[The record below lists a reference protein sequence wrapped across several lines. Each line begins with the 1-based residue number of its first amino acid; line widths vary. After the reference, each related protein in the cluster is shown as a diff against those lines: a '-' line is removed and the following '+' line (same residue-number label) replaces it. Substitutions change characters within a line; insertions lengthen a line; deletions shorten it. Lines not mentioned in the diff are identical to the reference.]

1 MRKAQTTSNKVF
13 KTASWILA
21 GIMLVLTAF
30 LIWEIVKLGMLPENM
45 LMIGCVIILIIAAL
59 VMVLQLGFTRGTAS
73 KIILTTITVMMILVY
88 GTGTYYIS
96 KATGLLGNVTDF
108 GNETTTTV
116 QVIALKDSGINSE
129 QDLKG
134 KTVGSLKS
142 ISLAST
148 QALIQ
153 DLSGKGVTFQD
164 KQYDNIQGM
173 VNGLYDKEVPAI
185 ILNDA
190 YRGNINDLE
199 DEKFRNFGTDTQV
212 VYTYT
217 YKTENKSTTNSVD
230 DITKNP
236 FTVLISG
243 VDSRDGF
250 AESSRSDVNMLATI
264 NPVTRTVLLTS
275 IPRDYYVTTVCEEDA
290 GCQNGAKDKLTH
302 TGLHGTET
310 TKKTIESLLGIDIN
324 YTAKVNFT
332 SVVNLVDAL
341 GGIDVNVKPG
351 LAVDHFYTNDY
362 FGTDYGVTE
371 GINHLNGQA
380 ALCYARERY
389 AYQDGD
395 RQRVKNQ
402 QEVLMAIVKKATSPS
417 VIGNYPALMDALSGA
432 FQTDLSQDEIQ
443 SLIQFQLKEMP
454 DWKFITYSL
463 DGQGNY
469 PALMDALS
477 GAFQTDLSQDE
488 IQSLIQFQLKEMPDW
503 KFITYSLDGQGS
515 TEFCAELGNNATVMI
530 PDNETVVTAKKRIE
544 AVIEGKSAEEVEAI
558 NADPSEVPA
567 NDEPSPQPEQDVTV
581 NEDVTVQDPYT
592 GQDTTY
598 DQTVQE
604 PVYTDPGYVDPG
616 YTDPGYV
623 DGGYV
628 DPGVGY

>member
-1 MRKAQTTSNKVF
+1 MRKAQTTSNKAF
-13 KTASWILA
+13 KIASWILA

-45 LMIGCVIILIIAAL
+45 LLIGCVIILIIAAL
-59 VMVLQLGFTRGTAS
+59 VMILQLGFTRGTAS

-96 KATGLLGNVTDF
+96 KATGLLGNVTAF
-108 GNETTTTV
+108 GNQTTTTV
-116 QVIALKDSGINSE
+116 QVIALKDNGISSE
-129 QDLKG
+129 QDLQG

-153 DLSGKGVTFQD
+153 DLSGKGITFED
-164 KQYDNIQGM
+164 KQYDNIQAM
-173 VNGLYDKEVPAI
+173 VNALYDKEVPAI

-199 DEKFRNFGTDTQV
+199 DEKFKNFASDTTV
-212 VYTYT
+212 VYTYSYT
-217 YKTENKSTTNSVD
+217 TENKSTTNSVD

-250 AESSRSDVNMLATI
+250 AESSRSDVNMLATV
-264 NPVTRTVLLTS
+264 NPVTKTVLLTS
-275 IPRDYYVTTVCEEDA
+275 IPRDYYVTTVCDAEA

-310 TKKTIESLLGIDIN
+310 TKKTIEELLGVEIN
-324 YTAKVNFT
+324 YTEKVNFT
-332 SVVNLVDAL
+332 SVVSLVDAL
-341 GGIDVNVKPG
+341 GGIDVDVQPG

-389 AYQDGD
+389 AYSDGD

-417 VIGNYPALMDALSGA
+417 VITNYPALMDALSGA

-454 DWKFITYSL
+454 DW
-463 DGQGNY
+463 Q
-469 PALMDALS
+469 
-477 GAFQTDLSQDE
+477 
-488 IQSLIQFQLKEMPDW
+488 
-503 KFITYSLDGQGS
+503 FITYSLDGQGS
-515 TEFCAELGNNATVMI
+515 TEFCAELGNNASVMI
-530 PDNETVVTAKKRIE
+530 PDNETVVTARKRIE
-544 AVIEGKSAEEVEAI
+544 AVLDGKSAAEVEAI

-567 NDEPSPQPEQDVTV
+567 NDQPSPQPETDVTDETV
-581 NEDVTVQDPYT
+581 QEDVTVQDPNT
-592 GQDTTY
+592 GQDVYY
-598 DQTVQE
+598 DQTVQ
-604 PVYTDPGYVDPG
+604 DPGYVDPG
-616 YTDPGYV
+616 YTESDPGYV
-623 DGGYV
+623 TDPGYSDGGYV
-628 DPGVGY
+628 DGSYGY

>member
-45 LMIGCVIILIIAAL
+45 LMIGCVIILVIAAL

-73 KIILTTITVMMILVY
+73 KIILTTVTVMMILVY

-96 KATGLLGNVTDF
+96 KASGLLGNVTDF

-116 QVIALKDSGINSE
+116 QVIALKDSGIKSE
-129 QDLKG
+129 KDLEG

-190 YRGNINDLE
+190 YRGNITDLE
-199 DEKFRNFGTDTQV
+199 DEKFKNFSSDTQV

-341 GGIDVNVKPG
+341 GGIDVDVKPG

-454 DWKFITYSL
+454 DW
-463 DGQGNY
+463 Q
-469 PALMDALS
+469 
-477 GAFQTDLSQDE
+477 
-488 IQSLIQFQLKEMPDW
+488 
-503 KFITYSLDGQGS
+503 FITYSLDGQGS
-515 TEFCAELGNNATVMI
+515 TEFCAELGNNASVMI

-581 NEDVTVQDPYT
+581 EENVTVQDPGT

-623 DGGYV
+623 DPGYTDPGYV
-628 DPGVGY
+628 DGRDRKSVV

>member
-1 MRKAQTTSNKVF
+1 MRKAQTTSNKAF

-45 LMIGCVIILIIAAL
+45 LMIGCVIILVIAAL

-116 QVIALKDSGINSE
+116 QVIALKDSGIKSE
-129 QDLKG
+129 KDLEG

-264 NPVTRTVLLTS
+264 NPVTKTVLLTS

-341 GGIDVNVKPG
+341 GGIDVDVKPG

-454 DWKFITYSL
+454 DW
-463 DGQGNY
+463 
-469 PALMDALS
+469 
-477 GAFQTDLSQDE
+477 
-488 IQSLIQFQLKEMPDW
+488 QFL
-503 KFITYSLDGQGS
+503 TYSLDGQGS
-515 TEFCAELGNNATVMI
+515 TEFCAELGNNASVMI

-581 NEDVTVQDPYT
+581 NEDVTVQDPYS

-623 DGGYV
+623 DSGYTDPGYVDGGYV

>member
-1 MRKAQTTSNKVF
+1 MRKAQTTSNKAF
-13 KTASWILA
+13 KIASWILA
-21 GIMLVLTAF
+21 AIMLVLTAF

-73 KIILTTITVMMILVY
+73 KIILTTVTVMMILVY

-96 KATGLLGNVTDF
+96 KASGLLGNVTDF

-116 QVIALKDSGINSE
+116 QVIALKDSGIQSE
-129 QDLKG
+129 KDLEG

-275 IPRDYYVTTVCEEDA
+275 IPRDYYVTTACDEGA

-341 GGIDVNVKPG
+341 GGIDVDVKPG

-463 DGQGNY
+463 DGQG
-469 PALMDALS
+469 
-477 GAFQTDLSQDE
+477 
-488 IQSLIQFQLKEMPDW
+488 
-503 KFITYSLDGQGS
+503 S
-515 TEFCAELGNNATVMI
+515 TEFCAELGNNASVMI

-567 NDEPSPQPEQDVTV
+567 NDQPSPQPEQDVTV
-581 NEDVTVQDPYT
+581 EENVTMQDPGT

-616 YTDPGYV
+616 YTDPSYVDPGYTDPGYV

>member
-1 MRKAQTTSNKVF
+1 MRKAQTTSNKAF

-45 LMIGCVIILIIAAL
+45 LMIGCVIILVIAAL

-96 KATGLLGNVTDF
+96 KASGLLGNVTDF

-116 QVIALKDSGINSE
+116 QVIALKDSGIKSE
-129 QDLKG
+129 KDLEG

-199 DEKFRNFGTDTQV
+199 DEKFKNFGTDTQV

-275 IPRDYYVTTVCEEDA
+275 IPRDYYVTTVCEEDS

-341 GGIDVNVKPG
+341 GGIDVDVKPG

-454 DWKFITYSL
+454 DW
-463 DGQGNY
+463 Q
-469 PALMDALS
+469 
-477 GAFQTDLSQDE
+477 
-488 IQSLIQFQLKEMPDW
+488 
-503 KFITYSLDGQGS
+503 FITYSLDGQGS
-515 TEFCAELGNNATVMI
+515 TKFCAELGNNASVMI

-581 NEDVTVQDPYT
+581 EENVTVQDPGT

-623 DGGYV
+623 DPGYTDPGYV
-628 DPGVGY
+628 DGSVGY

>member
-1 MRKAQTTSNKVF
+1 
-13 KTASWILA
+13 
-21 GIMLVLTAF
+21 MLVLTAF

-45 LMIGCVIILIIAAL
+45 LMIGCVIILVIAAL

-73 KIILTTITVMMILVY
+73 KIILTTVTVMMILVY

-96 KATGLLGNVTDF
+96 KASGLLGNVTDF

-116 QVIALKDSGINSE
+116 QVIALKDSGITSE
-129 QDLKG
+129 KDLEG

-199 DEKFRNFGTDTQV
+199 DEKFKNFGTDTQV

-264 NPVTRTVLLTS
+264 NPVTKTVLLTS

-310 TKKTIESLLGIDIN
+310 TKKTIENLLGVDIN

-389 AYQDGD
+389 AYQEGD

-454 DWKFITYSL
+454 DW
-463 DGQGNY
+463 Q
-469 PALMDALS
+469 
-477 GAFQTDLSQDE
+477 
-488 IQSLIQFQLKEMPDW
+488 
-503 KFITYSLDGQGS
+503 FITYSLDGQGS
-515 TEFCAELGNNATVMI
+515 TEFCAELGNSASVMI

-567 NDEPSPQPEQDVTV
+567 NDQPSPQPEQDVTV

-604 PVYTDPGYVDPG
+604 PAYTDPGYVDPGYTDPGYVDPG

>member
-1 MRKAQTTSNKVF
+1 MRKAQTTSNKAF
-13 KTASWILA
+13 KIASWILA
-21 GIMLVLTAF
+21 AIMLVLTAF

-73 KIILTTITVMMILVY
+73 KIILTTVTVMMILVY

-96 KATGLLGNVTDF
+96 KASGLLGNVTDF

-116 QVIALKDSGINSE
+116 QVIALKDSGIQSE
-129 QDLKG
+129 KDLEG

-199 DEKFRNFGTDTQV
+199 DEKFKNFGTDTQV

-264 NPVTRTVLLTS
+264 NPVTKTVLLTS

-310 TKKTIESLLGIDIN
+310 TKKTIENLLGVDIN

-389 AYQDGD
+389 AYQEGD

-454 DWKFITYSL
+454 DW
-463 DGQGNY
+463 Q
-469 PALMDALS
+469 
-477 GAFQTDLSQDE
+477 
-488 IQSLIQFQLKEMPDW
+488 
-503 KFITYSLDGQGS
+503 FITYSLDGQGS
-515 TEFCAELGNNATVMI
+515 TEFCAELGNSASVMI

-567 NDEPSPQPEQDVTV
+567 NDQPSPQPEQDVTV

-604 PVYTDPGYVDPG
+604 PAYTDPGYVDPGYTDPGYVDPG

>member
-1 MRKAQTTSNKVF
+1 MRKAQTTSNKAF

-96 KATGLLGNVTDF
+96 KASGLLGNVTDF

-116 QVIALKDSGINSE
+116 QVIALKDSGITSE
-129 QDLKG
+129 KDLEG

-199 DEKFRNFGTDTQV
+199 DEKFKNFGTDTQV

-310 TKKTIESLLGIDIN
+310 TKKTIENLLGVDIN

-341 GGIDVNVKPG
+341 GGIDVDVKPG

-454 DWKFITYSL
+454 DW
-463 DGQGNY
+463 Q
-469 PALMDALS
+469 
-477 GAFQTDLSQDE
+477 
-488 IQSLIQFQLKEMPDW
+488 
-503 KFITYSLDGQGS
+503 FITYSLDGQGS
-515 TEFCAELGNNATVMI
+515 TEFCAELGNNASVMI

-581 NEDVTVQDPYT
+581 EENVTVQDPGT

-623 DGGYV
+623 DPGYTDPGYVDGGYV

>member
-13 KTASWILA
+13 KTASWILP

-45 LMIGCVIILIIAAL
+45 LMIGCVIILVIAAL

-73 KIILTTITVMMILVY
+73 KIILTTVTVMMILVY

-96 KATGLLGNVTDF
+96 KASGLLGNVTDF

-116 QVIALKDSGINSE
+116 QVIALKDSGITSE
-129 QDLKG
+129 KDLEG

-199 DEKFRNFGTDTQV
+199 DEKFKNFGTDTQV

-264 NPVTRTVLLTS
+264 NPVTKTVLLTS

-310 TKKTIESLLGIDIN
+310 TKKTIENLLGVDIN

-389 AYQDGD
+389 AYQEGD

-454 DWKFITYSL
+454 DW
-463 DGQGNY
+463 Q
-469 PALMDALS
+469 
-477 GAFQTDLSQDE
+477 
-488 IQSLIQFQLKEMPDW
+488 
-503 KFITYSLDGQGS
+503 FITYSLDGQGS
-515 TEFCAELGNNATVMI
+515 TEFCAELGNSASVMI

-567 NDEPSPQPEQDVTV
+567 NDQPSPQPEQDVTV

-604 PVYTDPGYVDPG
+604 PAYTDPGYVDPGYTDPGYVDPG

>member
-1 MRKAQTTSNKVF
+1 MRKAQTTSNKAF
-13 KTASWILA
+13 KIASWILA
-21 GIMLVLTAF
+21 AIMLLLTAF

-116 QVIALKDSGINSE
+116 QVIALKDSGITSE
-129 QDLKG
+129 KDLEG

-164 KQYDNIQGM
+164 KQYDNIRGM

-264 NPVTRTVLLTS
+264 NPVTKTVLLTS
-275 IPRDYYVTTVCEEDA
+275 IPRDYYVTTVCDEGA

-310 TKKTIESLLGIDIN
+310 TKKTIENLLGVDIN

-341 GGIDVNVKPG
+341 GGIDVDVKPG

-454 DWKFITYSL
+454 DW
-463 DGQGNY
+463 Q
-469 PALMDALS
+469 
-477 GAFQTDLSQDE
+477 
-488 IQSLIQFQLKEMPDW
+488 
-503 KFITYSLDGQGS
+503 FITYSLDGQGS
-515 TEFCAELGNNATVMI
+515 TEFCAELGNNASVMI

-544 AVIEGKSAEEVEAI
+544 AVIEGKSAEEVEAV

-581 NEDVTVQDPYT
+581 EENVTVQDPGT

-623 DGGYV
+623 DPGYTDPGYVDGGYV
-628 DPGVGY
+628 DGSVGY

>member
-45 LMIGCVIILIIAAL
+45 LMIGCVIILVIAAL

-73 KIILTTITVMMILVY
+73 KIILTTVTVMMILVY

-96 KATGLLGNVTDF
+96 KASGLLGNVTDF

-116 QVIALKDSGINSE
+116 QVIALKDSGITSE
-129 QDLKG
+129 KDLEG

-199 DEKFRNFGTDTQV
+199 DEKFKNFGTDTQV

-264 NPVTRTVLLTS
+264 NPVTKTVLLTS

-310 TKKTIESLLGIDIN
+310 TKKTIENLLGVDIN

-389 AYQDGD
+389 AYQEGD

-454 DWKFITYSL
+454 DW
-463 DGQGNY
+463 Q
-469 PALMDALS
+469 
-477 GAFQTDLSQDE
+477 
-488 IQSLIQFQLKEMPDW
+488 
-503 KFITYSLDGQGS
+503 FITYSLDGQGS
-515 TEFCAELGNNATVMI
+515 TEFCAELGNSASVMI

-567 NDEPSPQPEQDVTV
+567 NDQPSPQPEQDVTV

-598 DQTVQE
+598 DQTV
-604 PVYTDPGYVDPG
+604 PAYTDPGYVDPGYTDPGYVDPG

>member
-1 MRKAQTTSNKVF
+1 
-13 KTASWILA
+13 
-21 GIMLVLTAF
+21 MLVLTAF

-73 KIILTTITVMMILVY
+73 KIILTTVTVMMILVY

-96 KATGLLGNVTDF
+96 KASGLLGNVTDF

-116 QVIALKDSGINSE
+116 QVIALKDSGIQSE
-129 QDLKG
+129 KDLEG

-275 IPRDYYVTTVCEEDA
+275 IPRDYYVTTVCDEGA

-341 GGIDVNVKPG
+341 GGIDVDVKPG

-454 DWKFITYSL
+454 DW
-463 DGQGNY
+463 Q
-469 PALMDALS
+469 
-477 GAFQTDLSQDE
+477 
-488 IQSLIQFQLKEMPDW
+488 
-503 KFITYSLDGQGS
+503 FITYSLDGQGS
-515 TEFCAELGNNATVMI
+515 TEFCAELGNNASVMI

-581 NEDVTVQDPYT
+581 EENVTVQDPGT

-623 DGGYV
+623 DPGYTDPGYVDGGYV
-628 DPGVGY
+628 DGSVGY

>member
-1 MRKAQTTSNKVF
+1 VRKAQTTSNKAF
-13 KTASWILA
+13 KIASWILA
-21 GIMLVLTAF
+21 AIMLVLTAF

-73 KIILTTITVMMILVY
+73 KIILTTVTVMMILVY

-96 KATGLLGNVTDF
+96 KASGLLGNVTDF

-116 QVIALKDSGINSE
+116 QVIALKDSGIKSE
-129 QDLKG
+129 KDLEG

-275 IPRDYYVTTVCEEDA
+275 IPRDYYVTTACDEGA

-341 GGIDVNVKPG
+341 GGIDVDVKPG

-454 DWKFITYSL
+454 DW
-463 DGQGNY
+463 
-469 PALMDALS
+469 
-477 GAFQTDLSQDE
+477 
-488 IQSLIQFQLKEMPDW
+488 QFL
-503 KFITYSLDGQGS
+503 TYSLDGQGS
-515 TEFCAELGNNATVMI
+515 TEFCAELGNNASVMI

-567 NDEPSPQPEQDVTV
+567 NDEPSPQPEQDVMV
-581 NEDVTVQDPYT
+581 EENVTVQDPGT

-616 YTDPGYV
+616 YTDPSYVDPGYTDPGYV

>member
-1 MRKAQTTSNKVF
+1 MRKAQTTSNKAF

-45 LMIGCVIILIIAAL
+45 LMIGCVIILVIAAL

-73 KIILTTITVMMILVY
+73 KIILTTVTVMMILVY

-96 KATGLLGNVTDF
+96 KASGLLGNVTDF

-116 QVIALKDSGINSE
+116 QVIALKDSGIKSE
-129 QDLKG
+129 KDLEG

-199 DEKFRNFGTDTQV
+199 DEKFKNFGTDTQV

-264 NPVTRTVLLTS
+264 NPVTKTVLLTS

-310 TKKTIESLLGIDIN
+310 TKKTIENLLGVDIN

-341 GGIDVNVKPG
+341 GGIDVDVKPG

-454 DWKFITYSL
+454 DW
-463 DGQGNY
+463 Q
-469 PALMDALS
+469 
-477 GAFQTDLSQDE
+477 
-488 IQSLIQFQLKEMPDW
+488 
-503 KFITYSLDGQGS
+503 FITYSLDGQGS
-515 TEFCAELGNNATVMI
+515 TEFCAELGNNASVMI

-567 NDEPSPQPEQDVTV
+567 NEEPSPQPEQDVTV
-581 NEDVTVQDPYT
+581 EENVMVQDPGT

-604 PVYTDPGYVDPG
+604 PAYTDPGYVDPGYTDPGYADPG

>member
-21 GIMLVLTAF
+21 GIMLGLTAF

-73 KIILTTITVMMILVY
+73 KIILTTVTVMMILVY

-96 KATGLLGNVTDF
+96 KASGLLGNVTDF
-108 GNETTTTV
+108 GNETMTTV
-116 QVIALKDSGINSE
+116 QVIALKDSGIKSE
-129 QDLKG
+129 KDLEG

-341 GGIDVNVKPG
+341 GGIDVDVKPG

-454 DWKFITYSL
+454 DW
-463 DGQGNY
+463 Q
-469 PALMDALS
+469 
-477 GAFQTDLSQDE
+477 
-488 IQSLIQFQLKEMPDW
+488 
-503 KFITYSLDGQGS
+503 FITYSLDGQGS
-515 TEFCAELGNNATVMI
+515 TEFCAELGNNASVMI

-567 NDEPSPQPEQDVTV
+567 NDQPSPQPEQDVTV
-581 NEDVTVQDPYT
+581 EENVTVQDPYT

-623 DGGYV
+623 DPGSVDGGYV
-628 DPGVGY
+628 DGSVGY

>member
-45 LMIGCVIILIIAAL
+45 LMIGCVIILVIAAL

-96 KATGLLGNVTDF
+96 KASGLLGNVTDF

-116 QVIALKDSGINSE
+116 QVIALKDSGIKSE
-129 QDLKG
+129 KDLEG

-153 DLSGKGVTFQD
+153 NLSGKGVTFQD

-199 DEKFRNFGTDTQV
+199 DEKFKNFGTDTQV

-264 NPVTRTVLLTS
+264 NPVTKTVLLTS

-341 GGIDVNVKPG
+341 GGIDVDVKPG

-454 DWKFITYSL
+454 DW
-463 DGQGNY
+463 
-469 PALMDALS
+469 
-477 GAFQTDLSQDE
+477 
-488 IQSLIQFQLKEMPDW
+488 QFL
-503 KFITYSLDGQGS
+503 TYSLDGQGS
-515 TEFCAELGNNATVMI
+515 TEFCAELGNNASVMI

-581 NEDVTVQDPYT
+581 NEDVTVQDPYS

-623 DGGYV
+623 DSGYTDPGYVDGGYV

>member
-1 MRKAQTTSNKVF
+1 MRKAQTTSNKAF

-21 GIMLVLTAF
+21 AIMLLLTAF

-116 QVIALKDSGINSE
+116 QVIALKDSGITSE
-129 QDLKG
+129 KDLEG

-275 IPRDYYVTTVCEEDA
+275 IPRDYYVTTVCDEGA

-341 GGIDVNVKPG
+341 GGIDVDVKPG

-432 FQTDLSQDEIQ
+432 FQTDLSQNEIQ

-454 DWKFITYSL
+454 DW
-463 DGQGNY
+463 Q
-469 PALMDALS
+469 
-477 GAFQTDLSQDE
+477 
-488 IQSLIQFQLKEMPDW
+488 
-503 KFITYSLDGQGS
+503 FITYSLDGQGS
-515 TEFCAELGNNATVMI
+515 TEFCAELGNNASVMI

-581 NEDVTVQDPYT
+581 EENVTVQDPGT

-623 DGGYV
+623 DPGYTDPGYVDGGYV
-628 DPGVGY
+628 DGSVGY

>member
-45 LMIGCVIILIIAAL
+45 LMIGCVIILVIAAL

-73 KIILTTITVMMILVY
+73 KIILTTVTVMMILVY

-96 KATGLLGNVTDF
+96 KASGLLGNVTDF

-116 QVIALKDSGINSE
+116 QVIALKDSGITSE
-129 QDLKG
+129 KDLEG

-199 DEKFRNFGTDTQV
+199 DEKFKNFGTDTQV

-264 NPVTRTVLLTS
+264 NPVTKTVLLTS

-310 TKKTIESLLGIDIN
+310 TKKTIENLLGVDIN

-389 AYQDGD
+389 AYQEGD

-454 DWKFITYSL
+454 DW
-463 DGQGNY
+463 Q
-469 PALMDALS
+469 
-477 GAFQTDLSQDE
+477 
-488 IQSLIQFQLKEMPDW
+488 
-503 KFITYSLDGQGS
+503 FITYSLDGQGS
-515 TEFCAELGNNATVMI
+515 TEFCAELGNSASVMI

-567 NDEPSPQPEQDVTV
+567 NDQPSPQPEQDVTV

-604 PVYTDPGYVDPG
+604 PAYTDPGYVDPGYTDPGYVDPG

-628 DPGVGY
+628 DPGVGYWVAK

>member
-45 LMIGCVIILIIAAL
+45 LMFGCVIILVIAAL

-73 KIILTTITVMMILVY
+73 KIILTTVTVMMILVY

-96 KATGLLGNVTDF
+96 KASGLLGNVTDF

-116 QVIALKDSGINSE
+116 QVIALKDSGITSE
-129 QDLKG
+129 KDLEG

-199 DEKFRNFGTDTQV
+199 DEKFKNFGTDTQV

-264 NPVTRTVLLTS
+264 NPVTKTVLLTS

-310 TKKTIESLLGIDIN
+310 TKKTIENLLGVDIN

-389 AYQDGD
+389 AYQEGD

-454 DWKFITYSL
+454 DW
-463 DGQGNY
+463 Q
-469 PALMDALS
+469 
-477 GAFQTDLSQDE
+477 
-488 IQSLIQFQLKEMPDW
+488 
-503 KFITYSLDGQGS
+503 FITYSLDGQGS
-515 TEFCAELGNNATVMI
+515 TEFCAELGNSASVMI

-567 NDEPSPQPEQDVTV
+567 NDQPSPQPEQDVTV

-604 PVYTDPGYVDPG
+604 PAYTDPGYVDPGYTDPGYVDPG

>member
-1 MRKAQTTSNKVF
+1 
-13 KTASWILA
+13 
-21 GIMLVLTAF
+21 MLVLTAF

-45 LMIGCVIILIIAAL
+45 LMIGCVIILVIAAL

-96 KATGLLGNVTDF
+96 KASGLLGNVTDF

-116 QVIALKDSGINSE
+116 QVIALKDSGIKSE
-129 QDLKG
+129 KDLEG

-199 DEKFRNFGTDTQV
+199 DEKFKNFGTDTQV

-264 NPVTRTVLLTS
+264 NPVTKTVLLTS
-275 IPRDYYVTTVCEEDA
+275 IPRDYYVTTVCEEDS

-341 GGIDVNVKPG
+341 GGIDVDVKPG

-454 DWKFITYSL
+454 DW
-463 DGQGNY
+463 Q
-469 PALMDALS
+469 
-477 GAFQTDLSQDE
+477 
-488 IQSLIQFQLKEMPDW
+488 
-503 KFITYSLDGQGS
+503 FITYSLDGQGS
-515 TEFCAELGNNATVMI
+515 TKFCAELGNNASVMI

-567 NDEPSPQPEQDVTV
+567 NEEPSPQPEQDVTV
-581 NEDVTVQDPYT
+581 EENVTVQDPGT

-604 PVYTDPGYVDPG
+604 PAYTDPGYVDPGYTDPGYVDPG

>member
-1 MRKAQTTSNKVF
+1 MRKAQTTSNKAF

-45 LMIGCVIILIIAAL
+45 LMIGCVIILVIAAL

-73 KIILTTITVMMILVY
+73 KIILTTVTVMMILVY
-88 GTGTYYIS
+88 GTGTYYVS
-96 KATGLLGNVTDF
+96 KASGLLGNVTDF

-116 QVIALKDSGINSE
+116 QVIALKDSGIKSE
-129 QDLKG
+129 KDLEG

-199 DEKFRNFGTDTQV
+199 DEKFKNFGTDTQV

-275 IPRDYYVTTVCEEDA
+275 IPRDYYVTTVCDEGA

-310 TKKTIESLLGIDIN
+310 TKKTIENLLGVDIN

-341 GGIDVNVKPG
+341 GGIDVDVKPG

-362 FGTDYGVTE
+362 FDTDYGVTE

-463 DGQGNY
+463 DGQG
-469 PALMDALS
+469 
-477 GAFQTDLSQDE
+477 
-488 IQSLIQFQLKEMPDW
+488 
-503 KFITYSLDGQGS
+503 S
-515 TEFCAELGNNATVMI
+515 TEFCAELGNNASVMI

-567 NDEPSPQPEQDVTV
+567 NDQPSPQPEQDVTV
-581 NEDVTVQDPYT
+581 EENVMVQDPGT

-604 PVYTDPGYVDPG
+604 PA

>member
-1 MRKAQTTSNKVF
+1 MRKAQTTSNKAF

-21 GIMLVLTAF
+21 AIMLLLTAF

-73 KIILTTITVMMILVY
+73 KIILTTVTVMMILVY

-96 KATGLLGNVTDF
+96 KASGLLGNVTDF

-116 QVIALKDSGINSE
+116 QVIALKDSGIKSE
-129 QDLKG
+129 KDLEG

-199 DEKFRNFGTDTQV
+199 DEKFKNFGTDTQV

-264 NPVTRTVLLTS
+264 NPVTKTVLLTS

-310 TKKTIESLLGIDIN
+310 TKKTIESLLGIEIN

-341 GGIDVNVKPG
+341 GGIDVDVKPG

-454 DWKFITYSL
+454 DW
-463 DGQGNY
+463 Q
-469 PALMDALS
+469 
-477 GAFQTDLSQDE
+477 
-488 IQSLIQFQLKEMPDW
+488 
-503 KFITYSLDGQGS
+503 FITYSLDGQGS
-515 TEFCAELGNNATVMI
+515 TEFCAELGNNASVMI

-567 NDEPSPQPEQDVTV
+567 NDQPSPQPEQDVTV
-581 NEDVTVQDPYT
+581 EENVTMQDPGT

-616 YTDPGYV
+616 YTDPGYADPGYTDPGYV

>member
-1 MRKAQTTSNKVF
+1 
-13 KTASWILA
+13 
-21 GIMLVLTAF
+21 MLVLTAF

-73 KIILTTITVMMILVY
+73 KIILTTVTVMMILVY

-96 KATGLLGNVTDF
+96 KASGLLGNVTDF

-116 QVIALKDSGINSE
+116 QVIALKDSGIKSE
-129 QDLKG
+129 KDLEG

-275 IPRDYYVTTVCEEDA
+275 IPRDYYVTTACDEGA

-341 GGIDVNVKPG
+341 GGIDVDVKPG

-454 DWKFITYSL
+454 DW
-463 DGQGNY
+463 
-469 PALMDALS
+469 
-477 GAFQTDLSQDE
+477 
-488 IQSLIQFQLKEMPDW
+488 QFL
-503 KFITYSLDGQGS
+503 TYSLDGQGS
-515 TEFCAELGNNATVMI
+515 TEFCAELGNNASVMI

-567 NDEPSPQPEQDVTV
+567 NDEPSPQPEQDVMV
-581 NEDVTVQDPYT
+581 EENVTVQDPGT

-616 YTDPGYV
+616 YTDPSYVDPGYTDPGYV

>member
-1 MRKAQTTSNKVF
+1 MRKAQTTSNKAF

-96 KATGLLGNVTDF
+96 KASGLLGNVTDF

-116 QVIALKDSGINSE
+116 QVIALKDSGITSE
-129 QDLKG
+129 KDLEG

-173 VNGLYDKEVPAI
+173 VNGLYDKEVPVI

-341 GGIDVNVKPG
+341 GGIDVDVKPG

-463 DGQGNY
+463 DGQG
-469 PALMDALS
+469 
-477 GAFQTDLSQDE
+477 
-488 IQSLIQFQLKEMPDW
+488 
-503 KFITYSLDGQGS
+503 S
-515 TEFCAELGNNATVMI
+515 TEFCAELGNNASVMI

-567 NDEPSPQPEQDVTV
+567 NDQPSPQPEQDVSV
-581 NEDVTVQDPYT
+581 EENVTMQDPGT

-623 DGGYV
+623 DPGYTDPGYVDGGYV

>member
-1 MRKAQTTSNKVF
+1 MRKAQTTSNKAF

-73 KIILTTITVMMILVY
+73 KIILTTVTVMMILAY

-96 KATGLLGNVTDF
+96 KASGLLGNVTDF

-116 QVIALKDSGINSE
+116 QVIALKDSGIQSE
-129 QDLKG
+129 KDLEG

-199 DEKFRNFGTDTQV
+199 EEKFRNFGTDTQV

-264 NPVTRTVLLTS
+264 NPVSRTVLLTS
-275 IPRDYYVTTVCEEDA
+275 IPRDYYVTTVCDEGA

-341 GGIDVNVKPG
+341 GGIDVDVKPG

-454 DWKFITYSL
+454 DW
-463 DGQGNY
+463 Q
-469 PALMDALS
+469 
-477 GAFQTDLSQDE
+477 
-488 IQSLIQFQLKEMPDW
+488 
-503 KFITYSLDGQGS
+503 FITYSLDGQGS
-515 TEFCAELGNNATVMI
+515 TEFCAELGNNASVMI

-581 NEDVTVQDPYT
+581 EENVTVQDPGT

-604 PVYTDPGYVDPG
+604 PVYTDPGYADPGYTDPGYVDPG

>member
-1 MRKAQTTSNKVF
+1 
-13 KTASWILA
+13 
-21 GIMLVLTAF
+21 MLLLTAF

-116 QVIALKDSGINSE
+116 QVIALKDSGITSE
-129 QDLKG
+129 KDLEG

-190 YRGNINDLE
+190 YRGNITDLE
-199 DEKFRNFGTDTQV
+199 DEKFKNFSSDTQV

-217 YKTENKSTTNSVD
+217 YKTENKSTTNSVV

-341 GGIDVNVKPG
+341 GGIDVDVKPG

-432 FQTDLSQDEIQ
+432 FQTDLSQNEIQ

-454 DWKFITYSL
+454 DW
-463 DGQGNY
+463 Q
-469 PALMDALS
+469 
-477 GAFQTDLSQDE
+477 
-488 IQSLIQFQLKEMPDW
+488 
-503 KFITYSLDGQGS
+503 FITYSLDGQGS
-515 TEFCAELGNNATVMI
+515 TEFCAELGNNASVMI

-581 NEDVTVQDPYT
+581 EENVTVQDPGT

-623 DGGYV
+623 DPGYTDPGYVDGGYV
-628 DPGVGY
+628 NPGVGY

>member
-1 MRKAQTTSNKVF
+1 M
-13 KTASWILA
+13 
-21 GIMLVLTAF
+21 
-30 LIWEIVKLGMLPENM
+30 
-45 LMIGCVIILIIAAL
+45 
-59 VMVLQLGFTRGTAS
+59 
-73 KIILTTITVMMILVY
+73 
-88 GTGTYYIS
+88 
-96 KATGLLGNVTDF
+96 
-108 GNETTTTV
+108 
-116 QVIALKDSGINSE
+116 
-129 QDLKG
+129 
-134 KTVGSLKS
+134 
-142 ISLAST
+142 
-148 QALIQ
+148 
-153 DLSGKGVTFQD
+153 
-164 KQYDNIQGM
+164 
-173 VNGLYDKEVPAI
+173 PAI

-199 DEKFRNFGTDTQV
+199 DEKFKNFGTDTQV

-264 NPVTRTVLLTS
+264 NPVTKTVLLTS

-341 GGIDVNVKPG
+341 GGIDVDVKPGLAVDHFYTNDYFGTDYGVTEGINHLNGQAALCYARGGIDVDVKPG

-389 AYQDGD
+389 AYLDGD

-417 VIGNYPALMDALSGA
+417 VIGNYPALTDALSGA

-454 DWKFITYSL
+454 DW
-463 DGQGNY
+463 
-469 PALMDALS
+469 
-477 GAFQTDLSQDE
+477 
-488 IQSLIQFQLKEMPDW
+488 QFL
-503 KFITYSLDGQGS
+503 TYSLDGQGS
-515 TEFCAELGNNATVMI
+515 TEFCAELGNNASVMI

-558 NADPSEVPA
+558 NVDPSEVPA

-581 NEDVTVQDPYT
+581 NEDVTVQDPYS

-623 DGGYV
+623 DPGYTDPGYVDGGYV
-628 DPGVGY
+628 DGSVGY

>member
-1 MRKAQTTSNKVF
+1 MKRMKSKQQSRFRVLKYTVSTLM
-13 KTASWILA
+13 IL
-21 GIMLVLTAF
+21 ITAF
-30 LIWEIVKLGMLPENM
+30 LIWELVKLDILPTN
-45 LMIGCVIILIIAAL
+45 LLLPTCLIILIIAAL
-59 VMVLQLGFTRGTAS
+59 VVVLQLGFTRGTAS

-88 GTGTYYIS
+88 GTGAYYIS
-96 KATGLLGNVTDF
+96 KASGLLGNVTDF

-116 QVIALKDSGINSE
+116 QVIALKDSGIKSE
-129 QDLKG
+129 KDLEG

-275 IPRDYYVTTVCEEDA
+275 IPRDYYVTTACDEGA

-341 GGIDVNVKPG
+341 GGIDVDVKPG

-463 DGQGNY
+463 DGQG
-469 PALMDALS
+469 
-477 GAFQTDLSQDE
+477 
-488 IQSLIQFQLKEMPDW
+488 
-503 KFITYSLDGQGS
+503 S
-515 TEFCAELGNNATVMI
+515 TEFCAELGNNASVMI

-567 NDEPSPQPEQDVTV
+567 NDQPSPQPEQDVTV
-581 NEDVTVQDPYT
+581 EENVTMQDPGT

-616 YTDPGYV
+616 YTDPSYVDPGYTDPGYV

>member
-1 MRKAQTTSNKVF
+1 
-13 KTASWILA
+13 
-21 GIMLVLTAF
+21 MLVLTAF

-45 LMIGCVIILIIAAL
+45 LMIGCVIILVIAAL

-73 KIILTTITVMMILVY
+73 KIILTTVTVMMILVY

-96 KATGLLGNVTDF
+96 KASGLLGNVTDF

-116 QVIALKDSGINSE
+116 QVIALKDSGIKSE
-129 QDLKG
+129 KDLEG

-199 DEKFRNFGTDTQV
+199 DEKFKNFGTDTQV

-264 NPVTRTVLLTS
+264 NPVTKTVLLTS

-310 TKKTIESLLGIDIN
+310 TKKTTESLLGIEIN

-341 GGIDVNVKPG
+341 GGIDVDVKPG

-454 DWKFITYSL
+454 DW
-463 DGQGNY
+463 Q
-469 PALMDALS
+469 
-477 GAFQTDLSQDE
+477 
-488 IQSLIQFQLKEMPDW
+488 
-503 KFITYSLDGQGS
+503 FITYSLDGQGS
-515 TEFCAELGNNATVMI
+515 TEFCAELGNNASVMI

-567 NDEPSPQPEQDVTV
+567 NDQPSPQPEQDVTV
-581 NEDVTVQDPYT
+581 EENVTMQDPGT

-616 YTDPGYV
+616 YTDPGYADPGYTDPGYV

>member
-1 MRKAQTTSNKVF
+1 MRKAQTTSNKAF

-21 GIMLVLTAF
+21 GIMLVLAGL

-73 KIILTTITVMMILVY
+73 KIILTTVTVMMILVY

-96 KATGLLGNVTDF
+96 KASGLLGNVTDF

-116 QVIALKDSGINSE
+116 QVIALKDSGIKSE
-129 QDLKG
+129 KDLEG

-199 DEKFRNFGTDTQV
+199 DEKFKNFDTDTQV

-264 NPVTRTVLLTS
+264 NPVTKTVLLTS
-275 IPRDYYVTTVCEEDA
+275 IPRDYYVTTVCDEGA

-310 TKKTIESLLGIDIN
+310 TKKTIENLLGVDIN

-341 GGIDVNVKPG
+341 GGIDVDVKPG

-454 DWKFITYSL
+454 DW
-463 DGQGNY
+463 Q
-469 PALMDALS
+469 
-477 GAFQTDLSQDE
+477 
-488 IQSLIQFQLKEMPDW
+488 
-503 KFITYSLDGQGS
+503 FITYSLDGQGS
-515 TEFCAELGNNATVMI
+515 TEFCAELGNNASVMI

-544 AVIEGKSAEEVEAI
+544 AVIEGKNAEEVEAI

-567 NDEPSPQPEQDVTV
+567 NDQPSPQPEQDVTV
-581 NEDVTVQDPYT
+581 EENVTVQDPGT

-616 YTDPGYV
+616 YVDPGYTDPGYV

>member
-45 LMIGCVIILIIAAL
+45 LMIGCVIILVIAAL

-96 KATGLLGNVTDF
+96 KASGLLGNVTDF

-116 QVIALKDSGINSE
+116 QVIALKDSGIKSE
-129 QDLKG
+129 KDLEG

-199 DEKFRNFGTDTQV
+199 DEKFKNFGTDTQV

-341 GGIDVNVKPG
+341 GGIDVDVKPG

-463 DGQGNY
+463 DGQG
-469 PALMDALS
+469 
-477 GAFQTDLSQDE
+477 
-488 IQSLIQFQLKEMPDW
+488 
-503 KFITYSLDGQGS
+503 S
-515 TEFCAELGNNATVMI
+515 TEFCAELGNNASVMI
-530 PDNETVVTAKKRIE
+530 PGNETVVTAKKRIE

-567 NDEPSPQPEQDVTV
+567 NDQPSPQPEQDVTV
-581 NEDVTVQDPYT
+581 NEDVTAQDPYT

-623 DGGYV
+623 DPGYVDGGYV
-628 DPGVGY
+628 DGSVGY

>member
-1 MRKAQTTSNKVF
+1 
-13 KTASWILA
+13 
-21 GIMLVLTAF
+21 MLVLTAF

-45 LMIGCVIILIIAAL
+45 LLIGCVIILIIAAL

-73 KIILTTITVMMILVY
+73 KIILTTVTVMMILVY

-96 KATGLLGNVTDF
+96 KASGLLGNVTDF

-116 QVIALKDSGINSE
+116 QVIALKDSGIKSE
-129 QDLKG
+129 KDLEG

-310 TKKTIESLLGIDIN
+310 TKKTIENLLGVDIN

-341 GGIDVNVKPG
+341 GGIDVDVKPG

-454 DWKFITYSL
+454 DW
-463 DGQGNY
+463 Q
-469 PALMDALS
+469 
-477 GAFQTDLSQDE
+477 
-488 IQSLIQFQLKEMPDW
+488 
-503 KFITYSLDGQGS
+503 FITYSLDGQGS
-515 TEFCAELGNNATVMI
+515 TEFCAELGNNASVMI

-544 AVIEGKSAEEVEAI
+544 AVIEGKNAEEVEAI

-567 NDEPSPQPEQDVTV
+567 NDQPSPQPEQDVTV
-581 NEDVTVQDPYT
+581 EENVTVQDPGT

-623 DGGYV
+623 DPGYTDPGYVDGGYV

>member
-1 MRKAQTTSNKVF
+1 MRKAQTTSNKAF

-96 KATGLLGNVTDF
+96 KASGLLGNVTDF

-116 QVIALKDSGINSE
+116 QVIALKDSGIKSE
-129 QDLKG
+129 KDLEG

-264 NPVTRTVLLTS
+264 NPVTKTVLLTS

-341 GGIDVNVKPG
+341 GGIDVDVKPG

-454 DWKFITYSL
+454 DW
-463 DGQGNY
+463 Q
-469 PALMDALS
+469 
-477 GAFQTDLSQDE
+477 
-488 IQSLIQFQLKEMPDW
+488 
-503 KFITYSLDGQGS
+503 FITYSLDGQGS
-515 TEFCAELGNNATVMI
+515 TEFCAELGNNASVMI

-581 NEDVTVQDPYT
+581 EENVTVQDPGT

-623 DGGYV
+623 DPGYV
-628 DPGVGY
+628 DGGYDDGSVGY

>member
-1 MRKAQTTSNKVF
+1 
-13 KTASWILA
+13 
-21 GIMLVLTAF
+21 MLLLTAF

-73 KIILTTITVMMILVY
+73 KIILTTVTVMMILVY

-96 KATGLLGNVTDF
+96 KASGLLGNVTDF

-116 QVIALKDSGINSE
+116 QVIALKDSGITSE
-129 QDLKG
+129 KDLEG

-264 NPVTRTVLLTS
+264 NPVTKTVLLTS
-275 IPRDYYVTTVCEEDA
+275 IPRDYYVTTVCDEGA

-310 TKKTIESLLGIDIN
+310 TKKTIENLLGVEIN

-341 GGIDVNVKPG
+341 GGIDVDVKPG

-454 DWKFITYSL
+454 DW
-463 DGQGNY
+463 Q
-469 PALMDALS
+469 
-477 GAFQTDLSQDE
+477 
-488 IQSLIQFQLKEMPDW
+488 
-503 KFITYSLDGQGS
+503 FITYSLDGQGS
-515 TEFCAELGNNATVMI
+515 TEFCAELGNNASVMI
-530 PDNETVVTAKKRIE
+530 PDNETVVTAKRRIE

-567 NDEPSPQPEQDVTV
+567 NDQPSPQPEQDVTV
-581 NEDVTVQDPYT
+581 EENVTVQDPYT

-616 YTDPGYV
+616 YVDPGYV

-628 DPGVGY
+628 DGSVGY

>member
-73 KIILTTITVMMILVY
+73 KIILTTVTVMMILVY

-96 KATGLLGNVTDF
+96 KASGLLGNVTDF

-116 QVIALKDSGINSE
+116 QVIALKDSGIKSE
-129 QDLKG
+129 KDLEG

-199 DEKFRNFGTDTQV
+199 DEKFKNFGTDTQV

-264 NPVTRTVLLTS
+264 NPVTKTVLLTS

-310 TKKTIESLLGIDIN
+310 TKKTIENLLGVDIN

-341 GGIDVNVKPG
+341 GGIDVDVKPG

-454 DWKFITYSL
+454 DW
-463 DGQGNY
+463 Q
-469 PALMDALS
+469 
-477 GAFQTDLSQDE
+477 
-488 IQSLIQFQLKEMPDW
+488 
-503 KFITYSLDGQGS
+503 FITYSLDGQGS
-515 TEFCAELGNNATVMI
+515 TEFCAELGNNASVMI

-581 NEDVTVQDPYT
+581 EENVTVQDPGT

-623 DGGYV
+623 DPGYTDPGYV
-628 DPGVGY
+628 DGSVGY

>member
-1 MRKAQTTSNKVF
+1 MRKAQTTSNKAF
-13 KTASWILA
+13 KIASWILA
-21 GIMLVLTAF
+21 AIMLLLTAF

-116 QVIALKDSGINSE
+116 QVIALKDSGITSE
-129 QDLKG
+129 KDLEG

-164 KQYDNIQGM
+164 KQYDNIRGM

-264 NPVTRTVLLTS
+264 NPVTKTVLLTS
-275 IPRDYYVTTVCEEDA
+275 IPRDYYVTTVCDEGA

-310 TKKTIESLLGIDIN
+310 TKKTIENLLGVDIN

-341 GGIDVNVKPG
+341 GGIDVDVKPG

-454 DWKFITYSL
+454 DW
-463 DGQGNY
+463 Q
-469 PALMDALS
+469 
-477 GAFQTDLSQDE
+477 
-488 IQSLIQFQLKEMPDW
+488 
-503 KFITYSLDGQGS
+503 FITYSLDGQGS
-515 TEFCAELGNNATVMI
+515 TEFCAELGNNASIMI

-581 NEDVTVQDPYT
+581 EENVTVQDPGT

-623 DGGYV
+623 DPGYTDPGYVDGGYV

>member
-1 MRKAQTTSNKVF
+1 MKKAQTTSNQAF
-13 KTASWILA
+13 KIASWILA
-21 GIMLVLTAF
+21 AIMLALTAF

-96 KATGLLGNVTDF
+96 KAAGLLGNVTDF

-116 QVIALKDSGINSE
+116 QVIALKDSGITSE
-129 QDLKG
+129 KDLEG

-164 KQYDNIQGM
+164 KQYENIQGM

-199 DEKFRNFGTDTQV
+199 DEKFKNFGTDTQV

-264 NPVTRTVLLTS
+264 NPVTKTVLLTS
-275 IPRDYYVTTVCEEDA
+275 IPRDYYVTTVCDEGA

-302 TGLHGTET
+302 TGLHGAET
-310 TKKTIESLLGIDIN
+310 TKKTIESLLGIEIN

-341 GGIDVNVKPG
+341 GGIDVDVKPG

-417 VIGNYPALMDALSGA
+417 VIGNYPALMDAFSGA

-454 DWKFITYSL
+454 DW
-463 DGQGNY
+463 Q
-469 PALMDALS
+469 
-477 GAFQTDLSQDE
+477 
-488 IQSLIQFQLKEMPDW
+488 
-503 KFITYSLDGQGS
+503 FITYSLDGQGS
-515 TEFCAELGNNATVMI
+515 TEFCAELGNNASVMI

-567 NDEPSPQPEQDVTV
+567 NEEPSPQPEQDVTV

-604 PVYTDPGYVDPG
+604 PVYTDPGYMDPG

-623 DGGYV
+623 DPGYV
-628 DPGVGY
+628 DGSVGY

>member
-96 KATGLLGNVTDF
+96 KASGLLGNVTDF

-116 QVIALKDSGINSE
+116 QVIALKDSGITSE
-129 QDLKG
+129 KDLEG

-173 VNGLYDKEVPAI
+173 VNGLYDKEVPVI

-341 GGIDVNVKPG
+341 GGIDVDVKPG

-463 DGQGNY
+463 DGQG
-469 PALMDALS
+469 
-477 GAFQTDLSQDE
+477 
-488 IQSLIQFQLKEMPDW
+488 
-503 KFITYSLDGQGS
+503 S
-515 TEFCAELGNNATVMI
+515 TEFCAELGNNASVMI

-567 NDEPSPQPEQDVTV
+567 NDQPSPQPEQDVTV
-581 NEDVTVQDPYT
+581 EENVTMQDPGT

-623 DGGYV
+623 DPGYTDPGYVDGGYV

>member
-1 MRKAQTTSNKVF
+1 
-13 KTASWILA
+13 
-21 GIMLVLTAF
+21 MLVLTAF

-45 LMIGCVIILIIAAL
+45 LMIGCVIILVIAAL

-73 KIILTTITVMMILVY
+73 KIILTTVTVMMILVY

-96 KATGLLGNVTDF
+96 KASGLLGNVTDF

-116 QVIALKDSGINSE
+116 QVIALKDSGITSE
-129 QDLKG
+129 KDLEG

-148 QALIQ
+148 KALIQ

-199 DEKFRNFGTDTQV
+199 DEKFKNFGTDTQV

-264 NPVTRTVLLTS
+264 NPVTKTVLLTS

-310 TKKTIESLLGIDIN
+310 TKKTIENLLGVDIN

-389 AYQDGD
+389 AYQEGD

-454 DWKFITYSL
+454 DW
-463 DGQGNY
+463 Q
-469 PALMDALS
+469 
-477 GAFQTDLSQDE
+477 
-488 IQSLIQFQLKEMPDW
+488 
-503 KFITYSLDGQGS
+503 FITYSLDGQGS
-515 TEFCAELGNNATVMI
+515 TEFCAELGNSASVMI

-567 NDEPSPQPEQDVTV
+567 NDQPSPQPEQDVTV

-604 PVYTDPGYVDPG
+604 PAYTDPGYVDPGYTDPGYVDPG